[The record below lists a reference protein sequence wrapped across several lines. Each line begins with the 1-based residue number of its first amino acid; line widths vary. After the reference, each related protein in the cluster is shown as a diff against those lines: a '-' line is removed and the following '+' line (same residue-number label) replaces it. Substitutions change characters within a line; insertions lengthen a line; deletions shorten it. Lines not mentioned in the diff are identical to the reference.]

1 MEKEEINWYS
11 KTTEETLK
19 HFETSKQGLTTSD
32 AKFRLEKYGKNEFKK
47 EKKES
52 QILAFLKQFNSP
64 LIYILIIAM
73 IISFT
78 FNHLVDG
85 YVILTVLV
93 LNACIGYFQNRK
105 AERAI
110 DALKKMIVSYAKVY
124 RDKELIKIPAYE
136 LVPGDVIYLEEGD
149 KVPADCRLIE
159 IKNLRTQESSLTGES
174 LPVDKKLEILFDKT
188 PLGDRDNMVFM
199 STLVVAGSGNAI
211 VVNTASSTEIGK
223 IAESIQKVKPTPSLF
238 QRKTKRLAII
248 LGIFAVIG
256 ASLTFLIGFFY
267 RDLEFIDIFFF
278 TVASLVSGIP
288 EGLPAVLSIVLAVGA
303 WRMAKRNA
311 IVRHLS
317 SVETLGSIDVI
328 VTDKTGTLTKNT
340 LTIEKIYTHE
350 GEFSVTGS
358 GWQPLGRFYKNKEL
372 IHPLKFK
379 SLEKI
384 FSIST
389 LCNKSNLLRKDGD
402 YEIVGDPTEVSLLV
416 LSKKAGVE
424 RHEFIEQKRQNILD
438 DFPFNSTLKLRASLI
453 EIEKRKKQLYTI
465 GAFEEINGKSSYYF
479 DDKNINLDNK
489 LKKELLK
496 KAEKLASEG
505 YRVLALAYKDVPL
518 TVNSITEN
526 IIKDLIFV
534 GFVGMKDPP
543 REEVKEAIV
552 KARSAGIRIIMN
564 TGDHKDTAIAIAK
577 EIGLIKSNQISSKT
591 VFTESELNEFSNEQ
605 FYNAVKNAIIFA
617 RITPDMKLRIVEA
630 LQKQGHIVA
639 MTGDGVNDAPALK
652 KSDVGISMGI
662 IGTDVARESSEFV
675 LADDNFASII
685 NAVEEGRVVF
695 RNVRNAST
703 YLVSTNI
710 AEYITIITSL
720 LVGLPLPLL
729 PIHLLWMNLLTDG
742 FNGVSLS
749 FEKSHHTALSG
760 PPLPKKEHILNNEA
774 IPFLIIVGIVM
785 AIFTLSFFIYFNNQ
799 FGINKAMT
807 AAFISMTMCQLFNVF
822 NMRSLHKS
830 IFEIG
835 FLSNKYVLAALS
847 TSFGFMLVLIYTPII
862 QNFFRFE
869 TLTFIEIT
877 MIFLSSSIVLI
888 SGEAYKRIRF
898 GKWK

>member
-1 MEKEEINWYS
+1 MQKEAWHTKTPEQIFQELSTSEKGLSSSEATQRLKEHGPNELPEERQTPLI
-11 KTTEETLK
+11 LK
-19 HFETSKQGLTTSD
+19 
-32 AKFRLEKYGKNEFKK
+32 
-47 EKKES
+47 
-52 QILAFLKQFNSP
+52 FLKQFNSP

-465 GAFEEINGKSSYYF
+465 GAFEEITGKSSYYF

-847 TSFGFMLVLIYTPII
+847 TSFGFMLILIYTPII

>member
-1 MEKEEINWYS
+1 MEKEEINWHS

-32 AKFRLEKYGKNEFKK
+32 AKSRLEKYGKNEFKK

-847 TSFGFMLVLIYTPII
+847 TSFGFMLILIYTPII